1 MDEINVRAGTY
12 IFIIIF
18 CLRNTL
24 QYIIAHPWT
33 LFRIWKKKQKKKTN
47 L

>member
-1 MDEINVRAGTY
+1 MDKINVQAGTY

-24 QYIIAHPWT
+24 QYIIHCSPVDFISY
-33 LFRIWKKKQKKKTN
+33 LKKNQ
-47 L
+47 